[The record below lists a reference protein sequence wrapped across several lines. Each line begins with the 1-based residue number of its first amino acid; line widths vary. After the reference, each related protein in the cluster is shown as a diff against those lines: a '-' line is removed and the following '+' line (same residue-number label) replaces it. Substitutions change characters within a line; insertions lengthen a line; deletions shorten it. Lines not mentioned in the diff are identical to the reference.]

1 MAFRHLRRL
10 FPLSGLLMV
19 LSMNALPAWGADA
32 AHGAIVARVRCM
44 TCHFL
49 DRNEHKLGPGLLG
62 VYDRVP
68 TISGVPFARW
78 DAAALEKWL
87 SNPRKVKPNTSML
100 LPPLSPRDREDVIAY
115 LKRETASFN
124 ASPSASPNAP

>member
-1 MAFRHLRRL
+1 MTSSSLRHL
-10 FPLSGLLMV
+10 LSGLGMGMM
-19 LSMNALPAWGADA
+19 LSLCAAPAWSADA
-32 AHGAIVARVRCM
+32 ANGAIVARVRCM

-62 VYDRVP
+62 VYDRAP

-87 SNPRKVKPNTSML
+87 SGPRKIKPNTTML
-100 LPPLSPRDREDVIAY
+100 LPPLPPRDREDVIAY
-115 LKRETASFN
+115 LKQETEKFNASRA
-124 ASPSASPNAP
+124 ASPSAP